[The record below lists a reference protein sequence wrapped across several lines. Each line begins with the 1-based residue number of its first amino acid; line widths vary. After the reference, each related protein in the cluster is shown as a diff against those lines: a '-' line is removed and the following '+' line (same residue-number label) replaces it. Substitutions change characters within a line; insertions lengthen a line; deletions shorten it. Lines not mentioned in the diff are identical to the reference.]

1 MRRPIT
7 QKAKSPLKQVDMTSN
22 STNTSAGEDII
33 SEVKTRGPADD
44 YDGSGGYETPEKWA
58 AWLKTPAGQK
68 YVAKFGE
75 DGKGA
80 LITEKVITPGKPITE
95 TKTNSYT
102 PQVRDE
108 TTAITPWE
116 NRFNMRTSRQ
126 SERFARNEAKRD
138 LRRNAKEAARDT
150 RQDGGTFL
158 EGRKARRDIMTGKSF
173 QNDMQ
178 ENLYNA
184 SRGLNADQNRVF
196 STDAQQSQFEQGAVR
211 GEKVLGT
218 RRDMDIYDAGT
229 SKGATTIKNLQA
241 LDPDYK
247 PQLGNNEK
255 VTTTGGEASKA
266 NSGAPATNKVNGTGA
281 SSKASMRPSVGLNA
295 EFKGASVPSVDLV
308 ASKKARQV
316 AQADAT
322 MPNAVTVTPK
332 DAVTVTP
339 KDADAKAAEKSARQA
354 TRANNK
360 QARMANRGQV
370 DKDGNVITRKE
381 MRQNRRAGKAAYK
394 ADQELKAAINQV
406 GANANKYESNLESVP
421 DSPDNVKFSGKKILA
436 DRKALNTAKDQ
447 VAANANSYESNLES
461 VPEAPD
467 NVKFSGNEIIA
478 ERKANALAQANS
490 MKANTGTADR
500 SSYNRTSPGLSDGT
514 PTRKDSDRSVISA
527 AQMRYENNVGVKKS
541 TPMKK
546 GYFKGK

>member
-1 MRRPIT
+1 MGDDVSLNRSSTKNNPDKVIPGKT
-7 QKAKSPLKQVDMTSN
+7 STVVDDYSTDWNEAAAGGLSYAEWIKQPGNQAK
-22 STNTSAGEDII
+22 EDAFVA
-33 SEVKTRGPADD
+33 SKTRIIKEPDQVIKGGTTTTEQQFTPQTADD
-44 YDGSGGYETPEKWA
+44 YTG
-58 AWLKTPAGQK
+58 
-68 YVAKFGE
+68 
-75 DGKGA
+75 
-80 LITEKVITPGKPITE
+80 
-95 TKTNSYT
+95 
-102 PQVRDE
+102 
-108 TTAITPWE
+108 ITPWE
-116 NRFNMRTSRQ
+116 NRFNMRTARQ
-126 SERFARNEAKRD
+126 SERFSRNEAKRD

-150 RQDGGTFL
+150 RQDGGSFL

-173 QNDMQ
+173 QNKRQ

-184 SRGLNADQNRVF
+184 SRGLTDDQNSVYK
-196 STDAQQSQFEQGAVR
+196 TDMQKNQFDKGIVR
-211 GEKVLGT
+211 GEEFTGT
-218 RRDMDIYDAGT
+218 PRDMTTYDVGT
-229 SKGATTIKNLQA
+229 AKGQATLNN
-241 LDPDYK
+241 YK
-247 PQLGNNEK
+247 ASAPGFEVKLGANEK
-255 VTTTGGEASKA
+255 VTTTGGDAAKA
-266 NSGAPATNKVNGTGA
+266 NSGAPTTNKVNGTGA

-527 AQMRYENNVGVKKS
+527 AQMRYESNVGVKKS

>member
-7 QKAKSPLKQVDMTSN
+7 QKAKSPLKQVDMTKS
-22 STNTSAGEDII
+22 STTTSTGEDII
-33 SEVKTRGPADD
+33 SEKTSRGPADD
-44 YDGSGGYETPEKWA
+44 YDGSGGYETKEKWA
-58 AWLKTPAGQK
+58 AWLKTPEGQK
-68 YVAKFGE
+68 YVGKYGE

-80 LITEKVITPGKPITE
+80 LITEKVVTPGETITE

-150 RQDGGTFL
+150 RQDGGSFL

-196 STDAQQSQFEQGAVR
+196 STDAQQSQFEQAATR

-229 SKGATTIKNLQA
+229 SKGVTTVKNLQA
-241 LDPDYK
+241 QDPDYK
-247 PQLGNNEK
+247 LKLGNNEK
-255 VTTTGGEASKA
+255 VTTSGGDAAKA
-266 NSGAPATNKVNGTGA
+266 NSGAPTTNKVNGTGA
-281 SSKASMRPSVGLNA
+281 SSKASMRPGVGLNA

-316 AQADAT
+316 AQAEVG
-322 MPNAVTVTPK
+322 MP

-339 KDADAKAAEKSARQA
+339 KDNSTSKQRKTRAPKGEKELSKRQIRRQERKENTTVSTGKLGSDLGNSVSIPTPDAKGASKLAPTFAPPKSS
-354 TRANNK
+354 
-360 QARMANRGQV
+360 G
-370 DKDGNVITRKE
+370 GNFAGTGMSKSEVSDLSEALTDRK
-381 MRQNRRAGKAAYK
+381 
-394 ADQELKAAINQV
+394 
-406 GANANKYESNLESVP
+406 NANVREANKS
-421 DSPDNVKFSGKKILA
+421 
-436 DRKALNTAKDQ
+436 TAASIQ
-447 VAANANSYESNLES
+447 
-461 VPEAPD
+461 
-467 NVKFSGNEIIA
+467 
-478 ERKANALAQANS
+478 
-490 MKANTGTADR
+490 ANTGTADR
-500 SSYNRTSPGLSDGT
+500 ASYNRTSADIDGT
-514 PTRKDSDRSVISA
+514 PTREDSDRSIISA
-527 AQMRYENNVGVKKS
+527 AQMRYESNVGIKKS

>member
-7 QKAKSPLKQVDMTSN
+7 QKAKSPLKQTNPTMEKSETS
-22 STNTSAGEDII
+22 TSVGEDII
-33 SEVKTRGPADD
+33 SEVDSSVDPGNAPGGKQTTDTEGYLAILKKRFPNSTGQQLVD
-44 YDGSGGYETPEKWA
+44 GGYISSAYADRFPSS
-58 AWLKTPAGQK
+58 
-68 YVAKFGE
+68 F
-75 DGKGA
+75 
-80 LITEKVITPGKPITE
+80 TEKKVTPGKTTTE
-95 TKTNSYT
+95 TKTNYYN

-150 RQDGGTFL
+150 RQDGGSFL

-196 STDAQQSQFEQGAVR
+196 NTDAQQSQFEQAAMR
-211 GEKVLGT
+211 GEKVLGK
-218 RRDMDIYDAGT
+218 RRDMDMYDYGT
-229 SKGATTIKNLQA
+229 AKGATTVKTLQGY
-241 LDPDYK
+241 DPDYK
-247 PQLGNNEK
+247 VKLGSNEK
-255 VTTTGGEASKA
+255 VTTTGGEAAKTNA
-266 NSGAPATNKVNGTGA
+266 NAPTTNKVNGTGA

-295 EFKGASVPSVDLV
+295 EFKGASVPSAPDLV
-308 ASKKARQV
+308 AAKKARQV

-322 MPNAVTVTPK
+322 MPNAVSVTPK
-332 DAVTVTP
+332 DDSQPSRRKTRAPKGEKELSRRQIRRQERKENTVVSTD
-339 KDADAKAAEKSARQA
+339 KLGSKSASIPTPEPKGA
-354 TRANNK
+354 SKLAPISAPKPSAGSNFAGTGMSKSELGDLSEALT
-360 QARMANRGQV
+360 
-370 DKDGNVITRKE
+370 DRK
-381 MRQNRRAGKAAYK
+381 NAGLR
-394 ADQELKAAINQV
+394 E
-406 GANANKYESNLESVP
+406 ANK
-421 DSPDNVKFSGKKILA
+421 F
-436 DRKALNTAKDQ
+436 TAGSIQ
-447 VAANANSYESNLES
+447 
-461 VPEAPD
+461 
-467 NVKFSGNEIIA
+467 
-478 ERKANALAQANS
+478 
-490 MKANTGTADR
+490 ANTGTADR

-527 AQMRYENNVGVKKS
+527 AQMRYESNVGVKKS

>member
-7 QKAKSPLKQVDMTSN
+7 QKAKSPLKQTNPTMEKSETS
-22 STNTSAGEDII
+22 TSVGEDII
-33 SEVKTRGPADD
+33 SEVDSSVDPGNAPGGKQTTDTEGYLAILKKRFPNSTGQQLVD
-44 YDGSGGYETPEKWA
+44 GGYISSAYADRFPSS
-58 AWLKTPAGQK
+58 
-68 YVAKFGE
+68 F
-75 DGKGA
+75 
-80 LITEKVITPGKPITE
+80 TEKKVTPGKTTTE
-95 TKTNSYT
+95 TKTNYYN

-150 RQDGGTFL
+150 RQDGGSFL

-196 STDAQQSQFEQGAVR
+196 NTDAQQSQFEQAAMR
-211 GEKVLGT
+211 GEKVLGK
-218 RRDMDIYDAGT
+218 RRDMDMYDYGT
-229 SKGATTIKNLQA
+229 AKGATTVKTLQGY
-241 LDPDYK
+241 DPDYK
-247 PQLGNNEK
+247 VKLGSNEK
-255 VTTTGGEASKA
+255 VTTTGGEAAKTNA
-266 NSGAPATNKVNGTGA
+266 NAPTTNKVNGTGA

-295 EFKGASVPSVDLV
+295 EFKGASVPNAPDLV
-308 ASKKARQV
+308 ATKKARQV

-332 DAVTVTP
+332 DAGVR
-339 KDADAKAAEKSARQA
+339 AAEKSARQE
-354 TRANNK
+354 TRANKK

-370 DKDGNVITRKE
+370 DKDGNIITRKE
-381 MRQNRRAGKAAYK
+381 MRQNRRAGEAAYK
-394 ADQELKAAINQV
+394 ADQEFKAAVDQV
-406 GANANKYESNLESVP
+406 GANANK
-421 DSPDNVKFSGKKILA
+421 
-436 DRKALNTAKDQ
+436 
-447 VAANANSYESNLES
+447 YESNLES

-478 ERKANALAQANS
+478 DRKAKALAQANS
-490 MKANTGTADR
+490 MKANTGTANR

-527 AQMRYENNVGVKKS
+527 AQMRYESNVGVKKS

>member
-7 QKAKSPLKQVDMTSN
+7 QKAKSPLKQVVDMTKN
-22 STNTSAGEDII
+22 ETSTSVGEDIVSEQDI
-33 SEVKTRGPADD
+33 SVDPGKAAGGTQTTDREGYLASVKKRFPNSTGQQLVDAGYISSAYADRFP
-44 YDGSGGYETPEKWA
+44 SS
-58 AWLKTPAGQK
+58 
-68 YVAKFGE
+68 F
-75 DGKGA
+75 
-80 LITEKVITPGKPITE
+80 TEKKVTPGKTITE

-150 RQDGGTFL
+150 RQDGGSFL

-196 STDAQQSQFEQGAVR
+196 STDAQQSQFEQAAVR
-211 GEKVLGT
+211 GEKVLGS

-229 SKGATTIKNLQA
+229 SKGATTVKNLQA

-247 PQLGNNEK
+247 LKLGNNEK

-266 NSGAPATNKVNGTGA
+266 NSGAPTTNKVNGTGA

-295 EFKGASVPSVDLV
+295 EFKGASVPSADLV

-322 MPNAVTVTPK
+322 MP

-339 KDADAKAAEKSARQA
+339 KNNSEPKQRKTRAPKGEKELSKRQIRRQERKENTVVSTDKLGSKSASIPTPEPKGASKLAPTFAPSKSSSSNFAGTGMSKSELSDLSEALTDRKNA
-354 TRANNK
+354 GVREANK
-360 QARMANRGQV
+360 F
-370 DKDGNVITRKE
+370 T
-381 MRQNRRAGKAAYK
+381 AGSI
-394 ADQELKAAINQV
+394 Q
-406 GANANKYESNLESVP
+406 ANA
-421 DSPDNVKFSGKKILA
+421 
-436 DRKALNTAKDQ
+436 
-447 VAANANSYESNLES
+447 
-461 VPEAPD
+461 
-467 NVKFSGNEIIA
+467 
-478 ERKANALAQANS
+478 
-490 MKANTGTADR
+490 GTADR

-514 PTRKDSDRSVISA
+514 PTRKDSDRSIISA
-527 AQMRYENNVGVKKS
+527 AQMRYESNVGVKKS

>member
-7 QKAKSPLKQVDMTSN
+7 QKAKSPLKQVDMTKTS
-22 STNTSAGEDII
+22 SSTSAGEDII
-33 SEVKTRGPADD
+33 SEVTTRGPADD

-80 LITEKVITPGKPITE
+80 LITEKVVTPGKPITE

-150 RQDGGTFL
+150 RQDGGSFL

-196 STDAQQSQFEQGAVR
+196 STDAQQSQFEQAATR
-211 GEKVLGT
+211 GEKVLGS
-218 RRDMDIYDAGT
+218 RRNMDIYDAGT
-229 SKGATTIKNLQA
+229 SKGATTVKNLQA

-247 PQLGNNEK
+247 LKLGNNEK

-266 NSGAPATNKVNGTGA
+266 NSGAPTTNKVNGTGA

-308 ASKKARQV
+308 ASRNT

-322 MPNAVTVTPK
+322 MPTPVTVTPK
-332 DAVTVTP
+332 SNV

-354 TRANNK
+354 TRANKK

-381 MRQNRRAGKAAYK
+381 MRQNRKAGKAAYK

-406 GANANKYESNLESVP
+406 GANASKYESNLESVP

-436 DRKALNTAKDQ
+436 DRKALKTAKDQ
-447 VAANANSYESNLES
+447 VGANANSYESNLES

-478 ERKANALAQANS
+478 DRKAKALAQANS

-514 PTRKDSDRSVISA
+514 PTRKDSDRSIVSA
-527 AQMRYENNVGVKKS
+527 AQMRYESNVGVKKS

-546 GYFKGK
+546 GYFKSK

>member
-7 QKAKSPLKQVDMTSN
+7 QKAKSPLKQVGMVSEKKEP
-22 STNTSAGEDII
+22 STGEDLY
-33 SEVKTRGPADD
+33 SEVSKRGPADD
-44 YDGSGGYETPEKWA
+44 YDGSGGYETPGKWA
-58 AWLKTPAGQK
+58 AWLKTAAGQK

-80 LITEKVITPGKPITE
+80 LITEKVVTPGKTTTE

-173 QNDMQ
+173 QNDTQ

-196 STDAQQSQFEQGAVR
+196 STDAQQSQFEQAATR

-229 SKGATTIKNLQA
+229 STGATTIKNLQA

-255 VTTTGGEASKA
+255 VTTTGGEASEA
-266 NSGAPATNKVNGTGA
+266 NSGAPTTNKVNGTGA

-322 MPNAVTVTPK
+322 PK
-332 DAVTVTP
+332 DNSKP
-339 KDADAKAAEKSARQA
+339 KQRKSADVVAAEKSARQE

-381 MRQNRRAGKAAYK
+381 MRQNRRAGEAAYK
-394 ADQELKAAINQV
+394 ADQELKGAINQV
-406 GANANKYESNLESVP
+406 GANANKYESNLES
-421 DSPDNVKFSGKKILA
+421 
-436 DRKALNTAKDQ
+436 
-447 VAANANSYESNLES
+447 E
-461 VPEAPD
+461 PEAFD

-500 SSYNRTSPGLSDGT
+500 SSFNRTSPSLSDGT
-514 PTRKDSDRSVISA
+514 PTRKDSDRSIVSA
-527 AQMRYENNVGVKKS
+527 AQMRYESNVGVKKS